1 MSEIAEEVAR
11 AKTKHEIEVCI
22 EYNGLPKKIEIDP
35 NATVKTL
42 LDRAISAYGNLPQPH
57 TLALWNAQ
65 GVELTNEQETL
76 RDAHVK
82 DSDVLTLR
90 PSVVKGG

>member
-1 MSEIAEEVAR
+1 VKLLKKSHGPR
-11 AKTKHEIEVCI
+11 RSTK
-22 EYNGLPKKIEIDP
+22 LKS
-35 NATVKTL
+35 ASSTVKTL